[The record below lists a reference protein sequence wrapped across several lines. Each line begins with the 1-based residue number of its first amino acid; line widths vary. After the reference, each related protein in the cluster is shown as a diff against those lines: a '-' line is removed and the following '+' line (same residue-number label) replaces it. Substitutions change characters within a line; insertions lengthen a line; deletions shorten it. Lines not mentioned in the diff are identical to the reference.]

1 MIKVPPSGPS
11 SARIMIVGEAPGAD
25 EEYHQ
30 APFAGRSGSELT
42 SMLHEAGF
50 IRTECFIT
58 NVIKYRPPN
67 NDLDHFIHP
76 KKTSPPPGFVHY
88 LGKFVSPCVVEG
100 VDELQADIAR
110 IKPDLIICLGNT
122 PLWALFGGSKAGIG
136 TWRGSQLSL
145 AGTRVLPTYHPA
157 AVLRQWSFRAI
168 AVADL
173 RRARQWLDGEA
184 KQRDWNFIVRPGLG
198 TALETLGELK
208 HRADTGPL
216 LLSVDIETRGGHI
229 ACIGFA
235 WSETAAICIPLMCV
249 ENQDGYWDLES
260 EVAVV
265 RAIRALLTHPN
276 VSVVGQNFSYDAQYI
291 HRFWHF
297 TPNVRHDTMLAQGLL
312 RPGLP
317 KALDF
322 LASMYCQHYVYWK
335 DDGKEWDTSIPEEQ
349 YWSYNCED
357 ACRTYEVLQAQLPA
371 IAALNLSHQ
380 YYLLMRRWFPV
391 QQMMR
396 TGVRINKA
404 LRGSMAMDLISAM
417 SEREAWF
424 ARVLGH
430 PLNPRSSKQ
439 MQQLFYDDLRVPVQ
453 RNRKTGNASL
463 DDKAL
468 TKIKDRVPVL
478 APLITTISDFRSLG
492 VFLSTF
498 VQAPLDSD
506 GRMRC
511 SYNIVGT
518 ETFRFNS
525 SENAFGSG
533 TNLQNIPKGNEAPKL
548 GELAFPNIRR
558 LFIPDPGYTIADAD
572 LDRADLQ
579 VVVWEAN
586 DADLKAL
593 LRSGVDVHSENA
605 KTLGISRPLAKSW
618 VHGTNYGGGPRTMA
632 VNCGITVHQA
642 ELMQR
647 RWFQAHP
654 GIKSWHDRTLHQ
666 LQTTRSVYNRFGFR
680 RFYFDRVEGLLPE
693 ALAWIPQS
701 TVAHVIN
708 EALFNIAL
716 NIPEVQVLLQVH
728 DSLVFQFPTHRRAEL
743 LPRIREQ
750 CQIPIPYPE
759 PLIIP
764 VGLKTSQTSWGDC
777 ENAEWG

>member
-1 MIKVPPSGPS
+1 MIKVPPSGPP

-30 APFAGRSGSELT
+30 TPFAGRSGSELT

-122 PLWALFGGSKAGIG
+122 PLWTLSGGSKAGIG

-312 RPGLP
+312 WPGLP

-533 TNLQNIPKGNEAPKL
+533 TNLQNIPKGNEAPKP

-605 KTLGISRPLAKSW
+605 KTLGISRALAKSW

-647 RWFQAHP
+647 RWFQVHP

-666 LQTTRSVYNRFGFR
+666 LQTTRSVCNRFGFR

-701 TVAHVIN
+701 TVAHVID

>member
-58 NVIKYRPPN
+58 NIIKYRPPN

-76 KKTSPPPGFVHY
+76 KKTSPPQGFVHY

-122 PLWALFGGSKAGIG
+122 PLWALSGGSKAGIG

-312 RPGLP
+312 WPGLP

-478 APLITTISDFRSLG
+478 APLIKTISDFRSLG

-498 VQAPLDSD
+498 VQAPLDTD
-506 GRMRC
+506 NRMRC

-533 TNLQNIPKGNEAPKL
+533 TNLQNIPKGNEAPKS
-548 GELAFPNIRR
+548 GELSFPNIRR

-605 KTLGISRPLAKSW
+605 KTLGISRALAKSW

-701 TVAHVIN
+701 TVAHVID

>member
-1 MIKVPPSGPS
+1 MIKVSSSGPS

-30 APFAGRSGSELT
+30 IPFAGRSGSELT

-122 PLWALFGGSKAGIG
+122 PLWALSGGSKAGIG

-184 KQRDWNFIVRPGLG
+184 KQRDWNFIVRPGFS

-312 RPGLP
+312 WPGLP

-322 LASMYCQHYVYWK
+322 LASMYCQHYIYWK

-533 TNLQNIPKGNEAPKL
+533 TNLQNIPKGNEAPKP

-579 VVVWEAN
+579 VVVWEAD
-586 DADLKAL
+586 DAELKAL
-593 LRSGVDVHSENA
+593 LRSGVDIHSENA
-605 KTLGISRPLAKSW
+605 KTLGISRALAKSW

-666 LQTTRSVYNRFGFR
+666 LQTTRCVYNRFGFR

-701 TVAHVIN
+701 TVAHVID

-777 ENAEWG
+777 ENAEWE

>member
-1 MIKVPPSGPS
+1 
-11 SARIMIVGEAPGAD
+11 
-25 EEYHQ
+25 
-30 APFAGRSGSELT
+30 
-42 SMLHEAGF
+42 
-50 IRTECFIT
+50 
-58 NVIKYRPPN
+58 
-67 NDLDHFIHP
+67 
-76 KKTSPPPGFVHY
+76 
-88 LGKFVSPCVVEG
+88 
-100 VDELQADIAR
+100 
-110 IKPDLIICLGNT
+110 
-122 PLWALFGGSKAGIG
+122 
-136 TWRGSQLSL
+136 
-145 AGTRVLPTYHPA
+145 
-157 AVLRQWSFRAI
+157 
-168 AVADL
+168 
-173 RRARQWLDGEA
+173 
-184 KQRDWNFIVRPGLG
+184 
-198 TALETLGELK
+198 
-208 HRADTGPL
+208 
-216 LLSVDIETRGGHI
+216 
-229 ACIGFA
+229 
-235 WSETAAICIPLMCV
+235 
-249 ENQDGYWDLES
+249 
-260 EVAVV
+260 
-265 RAIRALLTHPN
+265 
-276 VSVVGQNFSYDAQYI
+276 
-291 HRFWHF
+291 
-297 TPNVRHDTMLAQGLL
+297 
-312 RPGLP
+312 
-317 KALDF
+317 
-322 LASMYCQHYVYWK
+322 
-335 DDGKEWDTSIPEEQ
+335 
-349 YWSYNCED
+349 
-357 ACRTYEVLQAQLPA
+357 
-371 IAALNLSHQ
+371 
-380 YYLLMRRWFPV
+380 
-391 QQMMR
+391 
-396 TGVRINKA
+396 
-404 LRGSMAMDLISAM
+404 
-417 SEREAWF
+417 
-424 ARVLGH
+424 
-430 PLNPRSSKQ
+430 

-533 TNLQNIPKGNEAPKL
+533 TNLQNIPKGNEAPKP

-605 KTLGISRPLAKSW
+605 KTLGISRALAKSW

-701 TVAHVIN
+701 TVAHVID